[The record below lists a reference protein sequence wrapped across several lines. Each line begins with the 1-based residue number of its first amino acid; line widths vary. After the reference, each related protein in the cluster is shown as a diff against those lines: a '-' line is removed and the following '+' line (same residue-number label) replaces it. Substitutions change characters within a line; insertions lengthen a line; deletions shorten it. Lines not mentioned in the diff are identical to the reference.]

1 MTVKAEV
8 QPRQEAGRAAASN
21 NYGTSLANTRLD
33 PSNPHPS
40 KPDKPGIQSAKIM
53 VLPQFS
59 AKQVYFTVGVYGILL
74 SSALWVSVNILQWV
88 WHTLL

>member
-8 QPRQEAGRAAASN
+8 EPRQEADRAAVSN
-21 NYGTSLANTRLD
+21 HYGTSLANTRLD
-33 PSNPHPS
+33 PLDRYPG
-40 KPDKPGIQSAKIM
+40 KLDKPGIQSAKIM

-74 SSALWVSVNILQWV
+74 SSALWASVNALQWV
-88 WHTLL
+88 WHKLL